1 MTAQVPPSPVSRPVD
16 EDLVPPATG
25 ATPDLVCWI
34 WAAFPPHQGHINKT
48 RVAEALGVSR
58 RTLGRWLDDPEGRLF
73 DPDTQAALAR
83 RAILRGRGTYLWPD
97 LDEAT
102 LFRTRSEARNAY
114 TAYRAIEG
122 DVIPDAWRTN
132 TTLLRHD
139 VIQVYYERA
148 HVYGVAV
155 VSNEKAHAKIVNA
168 GEVIEIR
175 HAPNKYAGLLLKH
188 ALLRTKTEHRCIPP
202 RSLVKIGRTETW
214 REAAGPGRLRGS
226 SARLFAE
233 LDGQGW

>member
-1 MTAQVPPSPVSRPVD
+1 MTTTPSEPIAD
-16 EDLVPPATG
+16 EDLLPAAT
-25 ATPDLVCWI
+25 ASTPDLICWI

-48 RVAEALGVSR
+48 RVAETLGVSR
-58 RTLGRWLDDPEGRLF
+58 RTLGRWLEDAEGRRF
-73 DPDTQAALAR
+73 DPDTQAVLAR
-83 RAILRGRGTYLWPD
+83 RAILRGRGSYLWPD
-97 LDEAT
+97 LDEAS

-114 TAYRAIEG
+114 TAYRAIEEG
-122 DVIPDAWRTN
+122 VIPAAWRSN

-155 VSNEKAHAKIVNA
+155 VSNEKARAKIVNA
-168 GEVIEIR
+168 GEVMQIR

-188 ALLRTKTEHRCIPP
+188 AVLTTKTVHRCIPP

-214 REAAGPGRLRGS
+214 REVGGPGRLRDS

-233 LDGQGW
+233 LDGRGW

>member
-1 MTAQVPPSPVSRPVD
+1 MTSVSEALPFDD
-16 EDLVPPATG
+16 ELIPPATA

-34 WAAFPPHQGHINKT
+34 WAAFPPYRGHINKT

-58 RTLGRWLDDPEGRLF
+58 RTLGRWISDADGRHF
-73 DPDTQAALAR
+73 DQHTQAELSR
-83 RAILRGRGTYLWPD
+83 RAILRGRGSYLWPD
-97 LDEAT
+97 LDPAS
-102 LFRTRSEARNAY
+102 LFRTRSEATNAY
-114 TAYRAIEG
+114 TAYRSIEAG
-122 DVIPDAWRTN
+122 VIPDAWRNN

-139 VIQVYYERA
+139 VIQVYYAHA

-155 VSNEKAHAKIVNA
+155 VSNEKALAKIVKA
-168 GEVIEIR
+168 GEVMQIR
-175 HAPNKYAGLLLKH
+175 HAPNRYAGLLLKH
-188 ALLRTKTEHRCIPP
+188 ALLATKTEHRCIPP

-214 REAAGPGRLRGS
+214 REAGGPGRLRDS

>member
-1 MTAQVPPSPVSRPVD
+1 MTERQPEVTD
-16 EDLVPPATG
+16 DDLIPTATA

-34 WAAFPPHQGHINKT
+34 WAAFPPYRGHINKT
-48 RVAEALGVSR
+48 RVAEGLGVSR
-58 RTLGRWLDDPEGRLF
+58 RTLGRWLDDAEGRRF
-73 DPDTQAALAR
+73 DRQTQASLAR

-97 LDEAT
+97 LDEMS

-114 TAYRAIEG
+114 TAFRAIREG
-122 DVIPDAWRTN
+122 VIPDAWQSN
-132 TTLLRHD
+132 TTLLSHD

-148 HVYGVAV
+148 HVYGIAV
-155 VSNEKAHAKIVNA
+155 VSNEKAYAKIVKA
-168 GEVIEIR
+168 GEVIQVR

-188 ALLRTKTEHRCIPP
+188 ALLATKVEHRCIPP

-214 REAAGPGRLRGS
+214 REAGGPGRLRDS